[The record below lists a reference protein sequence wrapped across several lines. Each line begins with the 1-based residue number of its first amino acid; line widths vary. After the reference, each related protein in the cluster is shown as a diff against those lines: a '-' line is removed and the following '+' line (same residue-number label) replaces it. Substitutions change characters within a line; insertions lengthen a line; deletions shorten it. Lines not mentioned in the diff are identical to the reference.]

1 MIPQS
6 YIDDVLARVNIVDV
20 IDARVKLKKAG
31 KNHVACCPFH
41 DERTPSFSVTEQ
53 EGFYYCFGCGA
64 SGNAIGFLM
73 DYERLDFKG
82 AVVVLGRALGL
93 GDPSPETV
101 TKDSLQSRIGKY
113 MRLKAQIIDDRL
125 LVEIYKADRATG
137 AQIDPREVPLITE
150 TIKRYHAGLEEI
162 KNYPD
167 VEAHFETL
175 KAESLRREAIMVVVC
190 AELQQYRHEYPPWQ
204 WVPIKTPL
212 IDTRTIQA
220 AHSRIAAIEK
230 KTSKI

>member
-6 YIDDVLARVNIVDV
+6 YIDDVLARANIVDV

-31 KNHVACCPFH
+31 KNHIACCPFH

-53 EGFYYCFGCGA
+53 DGFYYCFGCGA

-73 DYERLDFKG
+73 DYERLDFKD
-82 AVVVLGRALGL
+82 AVVILGRALGL

-125 LVEIYKADRATG
+125 LVEIVKAARLRGEQLSEQEKPMIAATM
-137 AQIDPREVPLITE
+137 ARL
-150 TIKRYHAGLEEI
+150 KAGLEEI
-162 KNYPD
+162 KTYRD
-167 VEAHFETL
+167 VENHFRLLNFEHQ
-175 KAESLRREAIMVVVC
+175 RRDEIMNVVC
-190 AELQQYRHEYPPWQ
+190 AELQRHREEYAPTQ
-204 WVPIKTPL
+204 WIPKKVFLVSDKRL
-212 IDTRTIQA
+212 QA
-220 AHSRIAAIEK
+220 ANNRIEAIEK
-230 KTSKI
+230 LTGKI